1 MKFFSLPLLHTTQKY
16 TGILF
21 AAGIFTTL
29 LLADTKSDLAN
40 TYAKS
45 VNAILFFTS
54 EDVISSGHYSFDN
67 SDTTL
72 DTHFIPFTHQF
83 KSDSP
88 FYNFYA
94 NGSIGFSK
102 FKEGLSPADT
112 LKITTYA
119 AKIGGGIRL
128 QIAKDTDLMLGTA
141 YLYSH
146 TDSRFDTG
154 MILTDEEKHILN
166 GTHSHH
172 TYELSS
178 SLNYRPLY
186 HGYQPYATAG
196 IRYFKTDVDSPYATI
211 SETSSTLFKFKTGV
225 ITPAL
230 TTLYGL
236 PYKMEF
242 YASAVLL
249 SGDMADVLGF
259 DHFFVAGTTA
269 HLETNSTVSWL
280 EEITFDLNVVKGENF
295 DGFNFG
301 FGVSF

>member
-1 MKFFSLPLLHTTQKY
+1 MKFFSLPLLHITRKCA
-16 TGILF
+16 GILF
-21 AAGIFTTL
+21 AAGIFTTSL
-29 LLADTKSDLAN
+29 SADTKSDLAN

-45 VNAILFFTS
+45 INAILFFTS

-94 NGSIGFSK
+94 NGSIGYSK
-102 FKEGLSPADT
+102 FKEGLSPTDT
-112 LKITTYA
+112 LEITTYA

-128 QIAKDTDLMLGTA
+128 KVAKDTHLMLGTA
-141 YLYSH
+141 YLYSR
-146 TDSRFDTG
+146 TDSSFDTD
-154 MILTDEEKHILN
+154 MVLTDEEKRILN
-166 GTHSHH
+166 GTRTHH

-178 SLNYRPLY
+178 SIGY
-186 HGYQPYATAG
+186 HPTYQGYHPYATAG

-211 SETSSTLFKFKTGV
+211 SETSSTIVKLKAGV

-236 PYKMEF
+236 PFKMEF
-242 YASAVLL
+242 YTSAVLL
-249 SGDMADVLGF
+249 SGDMVDVLEF
-259 DHFFVAGTTA
+259 DHFFVAGATA
-269 HLETNSTVSWL
+269 HLETNSTISWL
-280 EEITFDLNVVKGENF
+280 EEVTFDVNVVKGENF